1 MATKP
6 KPLQIGGL
14 IAAFIVLVLP
24 MMIEIP
30 DLSESG
36 ERVLGIFLM
45 AVVLW
50 VTEAIPLFATAA
62 LIIFLQIVL
71 ISDQAIWNLP
81 DDFGPPSS
89 AEYFATLAHPV
100 LILFLGGFF
109 LAEGAARYK
118 VDRNLARIL
127 LRPFGDSPA
136 RIVLGLMLIT
146 ALFSMFMS
154 NTATTATF
162 LAVVLP
168 LLATLEPGDRLRV
181 ALVLA
186 IPLAANIG
194 GIATPVGTPPNAI
207 AIGSLEEA
215 GIQVSFVRWM
225 LLATPA
231 MVVLLLVAW
240 QLIIRMFPASADR
253 LTISIEGTFDTA
265 GPALVYYVTAAA
277 TIILWLSEPLH
288 GVSASVVGFL
298 PVVVLLTTGVLN
310 ADDLQRMP
318 WHVLWLVAGGV
329 ALGLA
334 VADSGLDVW
343 LIDQVDWSV
352 VPAGLLAFAL
362 ALVAASLSTVISNSA
377 AANLLI
383 PVGLTL
389 ALSGAV
395 DIEPVAAGFF
405 ISIGASLAM
414 ALPVSTPPNAI
425 AYSTGELSTPVL
437 ARVGLIVGAVG
448 LVLFVFIAPLLWEL
462 MGIEL

>member
-1 MATKP
+1 M
-6 KPLQIGGL
+6 L
-14 IAAFIVLVLP
+14 IDL
-24 MMIEIP
+24 EG
-30 DLSESG
+30 LSEPG
-36 ERVLGIFLM
+36 QRMLGVFLM
-45 AVVLW
+45 AIVLW
-50 VTEAIPLFATAA
+50 VTEAIPLYATAA
-62 LIIFLQIVL
+62 LIILLQILL
-71 ISDQAIWNLP
+71 ISDQAIWDLP
-81 DDFGPPSS
+81 DGFDPPTS
-89 AEYFATLAHPV
+89 ARYFATLAHPV

-127 LRPFGDSPA
+127 LRPFGESPA

-168 LLATLEPGDRLRV
+168 LLAGLESGDRLRV

-207 AIGSLEEA
+207 AIGSLQEA

-240 QLIIRMFPASADR
+240 QLIIRLFPASTDR
-253 LTISIEGTFDTA
+253 LRISIEGTFDTA
-265 GPALVYYVTAAA
+265 RPAVVYYVTAAA
-277 TIILWLSEPLH
+277 TIILWLSEPFH
-288 GVSASVVGFL
+288 GISAPVVGFL

-310 ADDLQRMP
+310 SDDLQRMP

-334 VADSGLDVW
+334 VTDSGLDVW
-343 LIDQVDWSV
+343 LIDQVEWSV
-352 VPAGLLAFAL
+352 VPAALLAL
-362 ALVAASLSTVISNSA
+362 ALAVVATVLSTVISNSA

-395 DIEPVAAGFF
+395 DLEPVATGFF
-405 ISIGASLAM
+405 IAIGASLAM

-437 ARVGLIVGAVG
+437 ARVGLIVGGVG
-448 LVLFVFIAPLLWEL
+448 LVLFVFVAPVLWSL